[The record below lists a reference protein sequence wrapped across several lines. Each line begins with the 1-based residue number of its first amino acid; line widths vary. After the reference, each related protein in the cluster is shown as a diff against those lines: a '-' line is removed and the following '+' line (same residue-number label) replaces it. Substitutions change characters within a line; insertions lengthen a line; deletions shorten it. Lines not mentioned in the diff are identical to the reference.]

1 MKDRKYLEMVVLFS
15 FTLGVGFSLASIGPV
30 LPDLQCLWNVDLHTT
45 SFVFLFIA
53 VGTIVGVVVSSVVM
67 DKLPAFIFLAI
78 VTMIRGATMFLFP
91 YTGGLALAGPVVF
104 IYGATLG
111 LSAVG
116 SLYTTNLL
124 WPTRAGTIHL
134 VQSGVAIG
142 ATLSPLLEKPFLSD
156 GTFTAMMQGAFNNKH
171 FSDKNTTLSSLEI
184 TEFLNRSLAVLTGKT
199 IWDNVKYK
207 NTTFDDS
214 YSESLAGS
222 TLDSVNLFREKANH
236 SSTCDN
242 FNTYL
247 DYPFILFGC
256 ITIPVTVGLIICHR
270 RGKDSQNPTTDPYA
284 SLDKST
290 DIALSRAQ
298 NVFIILMFFLSVLT
312 IAIPGCVSNLLATFG
327 TKSDLKVDLNTAS
340 NMTSVFWLCYSI
352 GRIIPFFISD
362 RIRTFPIISVAF
374 TVMTAGIAVLVLS
387 LYYGVV
393 PLWIS
398 TIIIGLSTGPHF
410 SSLFTW
416 TREYVSLS
424 SRNIALLSLGAN
436 AGVQFQPLISGLL
449 MDRFGPNSFVYS
461 IAGVYILHLSLS
473 LSVQACTRYVS

>member
-1 MKDRKYLEMVVLFS
+1 MEDRKYLEMLVLFS
-15 FTLGVGFSLASIGPV
+15 FTLGVGLSLASIGPV

-45 SFVFLFIA
+45 SLVFLFIA

-78 VTMIRGATMFLFP
+78 VTIIRGVTMFLFP

-104 IYGATLG
+104 IYGASLG

-156 GTFTAMMQGAFNNKH
+156 GTFTAMMQGTSNNEH
-171 FSDKNTTLSSLEI
+171 FSDKNATLYRLEI
-184 TEFLNRSLAVLTGKT
+184 TESPDSSLAMLTGKT
-199 IWDNVKYK
+199 KWDQVVFK
-207 NTTFDDS
+207 NTTLNDS
-214 YSESLAGS
+214 LKESQSGAILG
-222 TLDSVNLFREKANH
+222 SVNLFRKEANH
-236 SSTCDN
+236 SSSCDN
-242 FNTYL
+242 FKTYL
-247 DYPFILFGC
+247 DYPFIFFGC

-270 RGKDSQNPTTDPYA
+270 RGNDNQNPCTNPYT
-284 SLDKST
+284 SIDKST
-290 DIALSRAQ
+290 DISLSRAQ
-298 NVFIILMFFLSVLT
+298 NMFIILMCFLSVVT

-327 TKSDLKVDLNTAS
+327 TKSDLKLNLNTTS
-340 NMTSVFWLCYSI
+340 TMTSVFWLCYSI
-352 GRIIPFFISD
+352 GRIIPYFIND
-362 RIRTFPIISVAF
+362 RIRTFPIIAVAF
-374 TVMTAGIAVLVLS
+374 VGMTAGIVVLFLS
-387 LYYGVV
+387 LYYGTVC
-393 PLWIS
+393 LWIS
-398 TIIIGLSTGPHF
+398 MIFLGLATGPHF

-424 SRNIALLSLGAN
+424 SKNISLLSLGAN

-461 IAGVYILHLSLS
+461 IAGVCIIHLFLF
-473 LSVQACTRYVS
+473 LSVTVCTRYIS